1 MKTEN
6 NLNNQI
12 VTKVRTSLNHNIR
25 TLDKKIKLW
34 RLDERNNLYE
44 LFDLIKR
51 SDIFVRNYLKD
62 GQENR
67 TIEKKETN
75 QILSIVVITNVR
87 TFACSLYER

>member
-1 MKTEN
+1 MK
-6 NLNNQI
+6 
-12 VTKVRTSLNHNIR
+12 
-25 TLDKKIKLW
+25 
-34 RLDERNNLYE
+34 RNNLHE

-67 TIEKKETN
+67 TIEKKQTN
-75 QILSIVVITNVR
+75 QILFVVVITNVR